1 MTKKTRDAVVEI
13 SGDEISALHGNGK
26 VNIVY
31 YGDLSS
37 Q

>member
-13 SGDEISALHGNGK
+13 SADEASTLYENGK

-37 Q
+37 E